1 MILILYIQLFE
12 DIGSVEKLIWLLI
25 YLWVLQAL
33 TFDQCFGSGSVRI
46 RIIWPDPD
54 PFQTIRIRIRSAKS
68 IFCYISDYIENIV
81 YMKKHCKIL
90 NRENKIYREKKTS
103 DPDL

>member
-1 MILILYIQLFE
+1 MSLILYIQLLE

-25 YLWVLQAL
+25 FLWVLQAL

-54 PFQTIRIRIRSAKS
+54 PFQTIRIRIAQKTYQNHEKNVLKNTIYTKKNSPKS
-68 IFCYISDYIENIV
+68 LFFV
-81 YMKKHCKIL
+81 TFRIL
-90 NRENKIYREKKTS
+90 
-103 DPDL
+103 